1 MTSLL
6 TGYML
11 VLLLPLFVASWR
23 VSLTGLSLQ
32 GLLMAWM
39 LLVRRPALSV
49 DLVVTLVDLALVR
62 GLVAPLALRRVLRS
76 QRRPSREDVIPP
88 NLLSWSV
95 VVGLVMLGFQC
106 AAWLHPAPGGEHAQ
120 VAVAATGVLLG
131 LFVLASQNGTF
142 SQAVGALRL
151 EYAIALFEL
160 GSPTHLPLAL
170 RLAQVTIFLGTV
182 LTYAHYVGRLRSTEL
197 AAPAAR
203 LQ

>member
-23 VSLTGLSLQ
+23 VSLAGLSLQ

-39 LLVRRPALSV
+39 VLVRRPALSI
-49 DLVVTLVDLALVR
+49 DLVMTLVDLVLVR

-76 QRRPSREDVIPP
+76 QGRPSREDVIPP
-88 NLLSWSV
+88 NLLSWSI

-106 AAWLHPAPGGEHAQ
+106 AAWLHPAPGAEHAQ
-120 VAVAATGVLLG
+120 VSVAATGVLLG

-142 SQAVGALRL
+142 RQAVGALRL

-160 GSPTHLPLAL
+160 GGPAHLPVAL
-170 RLAQVTIFLGTV
+170 RLAQVTVFLGTV